1 MSSPREI
8 SVRILSKLGLDTSGA
23 EQDAQRFAQKLPQ
36 IMRSAS
42 VPTGVQ
48 QTFAD
53 RPGVETPWTAEHWAR
68 VQQAAQRYQAEYART
83 LRELNRP
90 EQGAPV
96 SPGRPASER
105 AQQLLSERL
114 GPQISHVRQQRD
126 VLRVIHEQRQAYREL
141 RDEVGRL
148 EEAANRLNKAE
159 RQQADAA
166 IRQKRQE
173 AAEQGRLVRALESAH
188 QVGRLQ
194 ESGGGFGKFGDSL
207 SGLTFGQAIAGG
219 GIGAVLGTAGRM
231 AMANPMI
238 SIPAILAG
246 ATLWAEGKADE
257 MSRYSEDIEQAFA
270 NAGRRGGMPLSLR
283 RAFQERPGRVNPEF
297 ADLGFSGED
306 LARMVQAYSVPT
318 TPGMFSSAIGAQARF
333 ARAYGFGDQPEM
345 IAGLGMRATQ
355 LGLAEPEQQVNF
367 WNMMAAAV
375 EKGLVH
381 GVDASEQVRSLLALT
396 EQVAAHTGTVSREQF
411 AGIAALQSLLSGGE
425 SRFFKGE
432 RGAAEVSNLMN
443 SFTQPESVAK
453 RRFLMNT
460 ILGQFGG
467 RAPTSEELG
476 MGGYEAQA
484 YGQMTQIQ
492 QLNVVIQRL
501 VEFMANPKADPRVR
515 GLMSSMAKD
524 VGQMGGVSGSQLAFQ
539 AFFGNMEEGKL
550 LRLQSALSEA
560 VEALPGMKGRTK
572 DMGPS
577 QLLETLFAQQPG
589 RAHEVMAGILPKAEI
604 TDIERRRFTQRTYE
618 EEFSEAIAQA
628 TGEFREGVKDFK
640 SGVAE
645 WVAANVGKSVDQ
657 LNAARAKR
665 LSDETGVPPAALR
678 RYMGEQGKTG
688 RVLTD
693 AELREAADQLKAGKS
708 PDDIRLMD
716 ERQRVDDILD
726 QSIFGRMARKM
737 PRGIFRQRPATQ
749 VGGRS
754 RDEIDADLQQSEYE
768 TREQIRRME
777 EMLDQGPEDPYG
789 RMRKRMS
796 WTPGGMSLG
805 TGLTVTVTGRIDL
818 VGDGLPEGV
827 SLSPHILVPLLE
839 RQIREQFD
847 TEGRMQPSRPAM
859 MRPTV

>member
-23 EQDAQRFAQKLPQ
+23 EQEAQRFAQKLPQ

-53 RPGVETPWTAEHWAR
+53 RPAETPWTAEHWAR
-68 VQQAAQRYQAEYART
+68 VQQAAQRYQAESART

-90 EQGAPV
+90 EPVASV
-96 SPGRPASER
+96 SPGRPVSER

-114 GPQISHVRQQRD
+114 GPHISHVRQQRE

-148 EEAANRLNKAE
+148 EEAANRLNKTE
-159 RQQADAA
+159 RQQADAT

-194 ESGGGFGKFGDSL
+194 ESGGAFGQFGQSL
-207 SGLTFGQAIAGG
+207 SGLSFGQAIAGG

-231 AMANPMI
+231 AMAHPMI

-270 NAGRRGGMPLSLR
+270 NTGRRSGMPLSLR
-283 RAFQERPGRVNPEF
+283 RAFQQRPGRVNPEF
-297 ADLGFSGED
+297 AELGFSGED
-306 LARMVQAYSVPT
+306 LARMVQAYPVPT
-318 TPGMFSSAIGAQARF
+318 TPGMFSGAIGAQARF

-355 LGLAEPEQQVNF
+355 LGLAEPQQQVNF

-443 SFTQPESVAK
+443 SFTQPETVAK

-460 ILGQFGG
+460 VLGQFGG
-467 RAPTSEELG
+467 RAPTAEELG

-501 VEFMANPKADPRVR
+501 VEFMANPQADPRVR
-515 GLMSSMAKD
+515 GLMSTMARD
-524 VGQMGGVSGSQLAFQ
+524 LGDMGGVSGQQLAMQ

-550 LRLQSALSEA
+550 LRMQGALASA
-560 VEALPGMKGRTK
+560 VEDLPGMKGKTK
-572 DMGPS
+572 DMAPAE
-577 QLLETLFAQQPG
+577 LLGMLFK
-589 RAHEVMAGILPKAEI
+589 RAPEQAKHLLQGQAPRAEL
-604 TDIERRRFTQRTYE
+604 TDVERRRFVQRTYE
-618 EEFSEAIAQA
+618 EQFSEAIAQA
-628 TGEFREGVKDFK
+628 TGEFREGVKEFK
-640 SGVAE
+640 SGVTE
-645 WVAANVGKSVDQ
+645 WVTAATGRTIDQ
-657 LNAARAKR
+657 LNAGRAQR
-665 LSDETGVPPAALR
+665 LSEETGVPPAALR
-678 RYMGEQGKTG
+678 RYMEEQGKTG

-693 AELREAADQLKAGKS
+693 AELREAADQLKSGKS
-708 PDDIRLMD
+708 ADDIRLMD
-716 ERQRVDDILD
+716 ERQRVDDILN
-726 QSIFGRMARKM
+726 QSIFGRMAKKVV
-737 PRGIFRQRPATQ
+737 PRGLFKQRPPSQA
-749 VGGRS
+749 GGRS
-754 RDEIDADLQQSEYE
+754 RGEIEADLQQSEYE
-768 TREQIRRME
+768 SREQIRHME

-789 RMRKRMS
+789 RLRKRMS
-796 WTPGGMSLG
+796 WSPSGMG
-805 TGLTVTVTGRIDL
+805 VGLEMTVTVTGRIEL
-818 VGDGLPEGV
+818 VGDSLPDGV

-839 RQIREQFD
+839 RQIREQFE
-847 TEGRMQPSRPAM
+847 TEGRMQPSRPAL